1 MHGPRART
9 GPLRAA
15 KPVPHPSPVLP
26 ARIKARGTFGGANLE
41 LTPPLA
47 GKAGHVINDLFL
59 IRLFCPL
66 QPCAGIFGTEVSGN
80 DTRIG
85 KRMNSP
91 PIAWVAWK

>member
-1 MHGPRART
+1 M
-9 GPLRAA
+9 
-15 KPVPHPSPVLP
+15 PHPSLVLP
-26 ARIKARGTFGGANLE
+26 AQSKARGTFGGANLK

-66 QPCAGIFGTEVSGN
+66 QPRAGILGTEVSGN
-80 DTRIG
+80 NRRIG